1 VAGLTAGLAN
11 RLSGAPA
18 DLAVSPPG
26 PP

>member
-11 RLSGAPA
+11 RLPVAPA
-18 DLAVSPPG
+18 DPKVSPPG